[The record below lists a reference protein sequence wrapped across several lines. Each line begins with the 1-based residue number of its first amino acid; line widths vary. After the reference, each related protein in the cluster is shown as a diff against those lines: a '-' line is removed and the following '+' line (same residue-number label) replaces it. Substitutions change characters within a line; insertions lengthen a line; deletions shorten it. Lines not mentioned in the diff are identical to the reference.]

1 MSSKAFFLKDD
12 LYAYVAR
19 HSVRETPEQRALR
32 EETARHPRAGMQ
44 TAPDQV
50 QLLAL
55 LARVTGVR
63 RYLEV
68 GVFTGYSALG
78 VALALPTDGRVVAC
92 DVSEEYIAVGRNF
105 WRSAGVE
112 NKIDVR
118 IGPAAETLD
127 RMLANGQAATFDMAY
142 IDADKTNYDA
152 YYERSLRLVRP
163 NGLIAIDNV
172 LWSGEV
178 LNESSRD
185 PDTQALRALND
196 KIAADDRVD
205 AVMLTIGDGLT
216 IARKR

>member
-1 MSSKAFFLKDD
+1 MSSKAFFLNDD

-19 HSVRETPEQRALR
+19 HSVRETPEQRGLR

-78 VALALPTDGRVVAC
+78 VALALPADGRVVAC
-92 DVSEEYIAVGRNF
+92 DVSEEYIAIGRNF

-118 IGPAAETLD
+118 IAPAAETLD

-185 PDTQALRALND
+185 PDTLALRDLND

-205 AVMLTIGDGLT
+205 AVILTIGDGLT